1 MHFWHNS
8 GFSLLALKIYVWRN
22 KTLRINKETALAQND
37 NLPTEMVLAAYARSL
52 IFVYIRSCCLA
63 AGGASVYIHI
73 TSKPPVIL
81 CKSFP
86 FFIFF

>member
-52 IFVYIRSCCLA
+52 IFVYIRIVA
-63 AGGASVYIHI
+63 AWQQVVRASISI
-73 TSKPPVIL
+73 
-81 CKSFP
+81 
-86 FFIFF
+86 